1 MDKVYI
7 LLFSKMEHMG
17 LVRRRENDQ
26 TYFYYYENGKKVYL
40 GTLKD
45 RTVIDKIRY
54 IGSHLD
60 YLSDEEKK
68 EFLEWANELY
78 SAISSILGKN
88 NAVSLPIMDCTK
100 LEGKIDEVLSILK
113 ELKGRERTTQD
124 FDRVYEFVKDDL
136 GYASIKDIREQMGMT
151 LEEFLAKFRDY
162 IIRNYELH
170 SGGKEGIVKEAY
182 YTALSNARD
191 NVFIYALGNIL

>member
-1 MDKVYI
+1 
-7 LLFSKMEHMG
+7 MEHMG

-78 SAISSILGKN
+78 SAIGSILGKN
-88 NAVSLPIMDCTK
+88 NAVSLPKMDCTK
-100 LEGKIDEVLSILK
+100 LDEVLSILK
-113 ELKGRERTTQD
+113 ELKGKEKTTQD
-124 FDRVYEFVKDDL
+124 LDKVYDFVKDDL
-136 GYASIKDIREQMGMT
+136 GYATIKDLREQLGMS
-151 LEEFLAKFRDY
+151 LEEFMREFRDY
-162 IIRNYELH
+162 IINNYELIQ
-170 SGGKEGIVKEAY
+170 GRKRR
-182 YTALSNARD
+182 NC
-191 NVFIYALGNIL
+191 N

>member
-1 MDKVYI
+1 M
-7 LLFSKMEHMG
+7 
-17 LVRRRENDQ
+17 
-26 TYFYYYENGKKVYL
+26 YL

-100 LEGKIDEVLSILK
+100 LEGKIDEEFFLSL
-113 ELKGRERTTQD
+113 
-124 FDRVYEFVKDDL
+124 
-136 GYASIKDIREQMGMT
+136 
-151 LEEFLAKFRDY
+151 FLP
-162 IIRNYELH
+162 
-170 SGGKEGIVKEAY
+170 S
-182 YTALSNARD
+182 T
-191 NVFIYALGNIL
+191 

>member
-1 MDKVYI
+1 
-7 LLFSKMEHMG
+7 MEHMG

-88 NAVSLPIMDCTK
+88 NAVSLPKMDCTK
-100 LEGKIDEVLSILK
+100 LDEVLSILK
-113 ELKGRERTTQD
+113 ELKGKEKTTQD
-124 FDRVYEFVKDDL
+124 LDKVYDFVKDDL
-136 GYASIKDIREQMGMT
+136 GYATIKDLREQLGMS
-151 LEEFLAKFRDY
+151 LEEFMREFRDY
-162 IIRNYELH
+162 IINNYELIQ
-170 SGGKEGIVKEAY
+170 GGKEGIVIKGIMY
-182 YTALSNARD
+182 GIIRRKK
-191 NVFIYALGNIL
+191 